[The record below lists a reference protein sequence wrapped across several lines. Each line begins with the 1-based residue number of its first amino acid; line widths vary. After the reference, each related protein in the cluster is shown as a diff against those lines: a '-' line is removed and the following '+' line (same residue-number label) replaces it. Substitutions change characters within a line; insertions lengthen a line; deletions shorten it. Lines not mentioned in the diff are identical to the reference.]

1 MLKYCC
7 RFTSKRNIAYLFW
20 IDNAADASALDYVV
34 EGQTAGAYYTEFV
47 AKVTEYTALVAEASE
62 AYFDAYVTLTP
73 STVTIYDA
81 ATVAEMVNWYNTY
94 AVKDGEA
101 LVFGNGY
108 PLVDASGNAVAI
120 TEADYNAVVALK
132 EACDTL
138 VAAKTAETAD
148 VNAAIAALGTAD
160 MNDPSNNEI
169 SLNDKTAVAAARDAY
184 DKWVAGTNAPAGFTA
199 DQYKINASNNTY
211 VADADALEAAE
222 EYIEELEDFVA
233 EIKANIAALN
243 ATNPDATDVE
253 NIKADIEIFVA
264 VNCGSDEGYITAEE
278 YAKLE
283 ACEFVLA
290 QKDAIARIRAAYEAL
305 VAAVRADSTLT
316 DVEKAEIIA
325 DLTTSFNLTCE
336 YVGQAQTA
344 AAVNKWVDVWA
355 TAQNDQIYDVDVSNR
370 V

>member
-1 MLKYCC
+1 MPKIERKYL
-7 RFTSKRNIAYLFW
+7 AHYLDSTF
-20 IDNAADASALDYVV
+20 NGENPSYVRRGADL
-34 EGQTAGAYYTEFV
+34 
-47 AKVTEYTALVAEASE
+47 
-62 AYFDAYVTLTP
+62 
-73 STVTIYDA
+73 
-81 ATVAEMVNWYNTY
+81 
-94 AVKDGEA
+94 
-101 LVFGNGY
+101 
-108 PLVDASGNAVAI
+108 
-120 TEADYNAVVALK
+120 
-132 EACDTL
+132 
-138 VAAKTAETAD
+138 
-148 VNAAIAALGTAD
+148 
-160 MNDPSNNEI
+160 
-169 SLNDKTAVAAARDAY
+169 
-184 DKWVAGTNAPAGFTA
+184 
-199 DQYKINASNNTY
+199 
-211 VADADALEAAE
+211 E

-253 NIKADIEIFVA
+253 NIKSDIEIFVA

-305 VAAVRADSTLT
+305 VAAVNADSTLT

-355 TAQNDQIYDVDVSNR
+355 NAQNDQIYDVDVTNP
-370 V
+370 